1 MLKGVSCLFTVVDLF
16 AGAGGFSL
24 GFERE
29 DFKNLFSVEFNK
41 FASQTYRRNF
51 PSHKLLES
59 DIKQISDETI
69 KSLVQGLSIDVIIG
83 GPPCQGFSL
92 AGNIGRKFIDDER
105 NYLFKEFVR
114 FVEVINPK
122 MFVMENVARLA
133 THNKGKTIDEI
144 TSSFTD
150 LGYQVQ
156 YQVLNAVDYGV
167 PQKRQRTIIVGSKVG
182 KFTFPSKSIEVKT
195 VRDAISDLPKL
206 LSGERSDV
214 PNHVAMKHS
223 DQMLEKMLYVKD
235 GGTRADIPESI
246 RPKSGDVRKYI
257 RYASS
262 EPSVTIT
269 GDMRKV
275 FHYEQNR
282 ALTPRELARLQTF
295 PDSFVFEGT
304 SSSIQQQIGNA
315 VPPILAQVLAESVKQ
330 TLEQYKGSF
339 PTLDKPH

>member
-69 KSLVQGLSIDVIIG
+69 KSLVQGLFVDVIIG

-133 THNKGKTIDEI
+133 THNKG
-144 TSSFTD
+144 
-150 LGYQVQ
+150 
-156 YQVLNAVDYGV
+156 
-167 PQKRQRTIIVGSKVG
+167 
-182 KFTFPSKSIEVKT
+182 
-195 VRDAISDLPKL
+195 
-206 LSGERSDV
+206 
-214 PNHVAMKHS
+214 
-223 DQMLEKMLYVKD
+223 
-235 GGTRADIPESI
+235 
-246 RPKSGDVRKYI
+246 
-257 RYASS
+257 
-262 EPSVTIT
+262 
-269 GDMRKV
+269 
-275 FHYEQNR
+275 
-282 ALTPRELARLQTF
+282 
-295 PDSFVFEGT
+295 
-304 SSSIQQQIGNA
+304 
-315 VPPILAQVLAESVKQ
+315 
-330 TLEQYKGSF
+330 
-339 PTLDKPH
+339 